1 MAGNKRELDLV
12 VFGATGF
19 AGRIVCEYLR
29 DYSAEKKPL
38 HWVMAGRSRAR
49 LQAVQHAL
57 NIAQNLVPLISL
69 DNTDTSE
76 LIALCRRTSVVLS
89 TAGPYALYGSRL
101 VAACVETGTDYV
113 DLSGEPQWIR
123 RMIMQYEQRAIT
135 SGARIIHSCGFDSI
149 PSDLG
154 VYFLQQQSHV
164 RFGQA
169 ADRVI
174 MRVKAIRGG
183 LSGGTIASGLNT
195 AVEAA
200 TDPSVRRELSNPYS
214 LCVGL
219 GVDPVKQNQVRFP
232 RFDRIIGSW
241 VTPFLM
247 AGINTQTV
255 LRSSALMP
263 EQFPSRFR
271 YDEAL
276 LTGKGLRGAWRA
288 ATTALGLGIFLFAA
302 STTGTRNL
310 LQRLCPK
317 PGNGPDRDKREAG
330 FFDLRFTGWTDDSQ
344 TTRVT
349 VTGNQ
354 DPGYNT
360 TAKMICQAAICLA
373 RDKSGIE
380 KSGGFWT
387 PARAM
392 GIRLIERLRAYTG
405 MTFEL
410 ED

>member
-1 MAGNKRELDLV
+1 MADSKRELDLV
-12 VFGATGF
+12 VFGASGF
-19 AGRIVCEYLR
+19 TGRIVCEYLR
-29 DYSAEKKPL
+29 DYSAEKEPL
-38 HWVMAGRSRAR
+38 HWGIAGRSRAR
-49 LQAVQHAL
+49 LQDVQHAL
-57 NIAQNLVPLISL
+57 NIAQDLVPLISL

-76 LIALCRRTSVVLS
+76 LIALCCRTSVVLS
-89 TAGPYALYGSRL
+89 TAGPYALYGSQL

-113 DLSGEPQWIR
+113 DLSGESQWIR
-123 RMIMQYEQRAIT
+123 RMVMQYEQRAIT

-154 VYFLQQQSHV
+154 VYFLQQQSHA

-183 LSGGTIASGLNT
+183 LSGGTIASGLN
-195 AVEAA
+195 AAAEAA
-200 TDPSVRRELSNPYS
+200 TDPGVRRELSDPYS

-219 GVDPVKQNQVRFP
+219 DVEPVKQNQVRFP
-232 RFDRIIGSW
+232 KFDRVIGSW

-263 EQFPSRFR
+263 KQFPSRFR

-288 ATTALGLGIFLFAA
+288 ATTALGLGLFLLAT
-302 STTGTRNL
+302 STTRTRNF

-317 PGNGPDRDKREAG
+317 PGDGPDRAKREAG
-330 FFDLRFTGWTDDSQ
+330 FFELKFTGWTNDSK
-344 TTRVT
+344 TTRVK

-373 RDKSGIE
+373 RDKTDIE
-380 KSGGFWT
+380 TSGGFWT

-392 GIRLIERLRAYTG
+392 GVRLIERLRAYTG